1 MILGIVF
8 ITSCSDDNDK
18 DSPKDFNGI
27 YSTTSTE
34 QVLDLRY
41 SDAVFIGKSVDFNS
55 ADGKSATL
63 KLQGV
68 VPGESET
75 VFSDLQLVENN
86 SVYTFAAENKNTY
99 GALASLELAQQFV
112 DQNELE
118 KAASQLQQGLAA
130 TSDENLK
137 AVINLRLARVQVQL
151 KQADTALKT
160 LETIKGEGWA
170 AIVADLR
177 GEALLS
183 KGDKQG
189 ARSAWEAGVKS
200 DASPALS
207 EMMQMKINN
216 LSI

>member
-1 MILGIVF
+1 MEIYENENDQVDAIKRFFAENGKALAVGVILGVGALVGWRYWN
-8 ITSCSDDNDK
+8 SHQ
-18 DSPKDFNGI
+18 
-27 YSTTSTE
+27 TE
-34 QVLDLRY
+34 SARSASLAYQTVVSSL
-41 SDAVFIGKSVDFNS
+41 SAGKAEGLS
-55 ADGKSATL
+55 AAEK
-63 KLQGV
+63 
-68 VPGESET
+68 
-75 VFSDLQLVENN
+75 
-86 SVYTFAAENKNTY
+86 FAADNKNTY
-99 GALASLELAQQFV
+99 GALASMELAQQFV
-112 DQNELE
+112 DQNQLE
-118 KAASQLQQGLAA
+118 KAAAQLQQGLAA

-137 AVINLRLARVQVQL
+137 AVITLRLARVQVQL

-160 LETIKGEGWA
+160 LESVKGEGWA

-200 DASPALS
+200 NASPALS

>member
-1 MILGIVF
+1 MEIYENENDQVEAVKRFFAENGKALAVGVILGVGALIGWRYWNSHQV
-8 ITSCSDDNDK
+8 
-18 DSPKDFNGI
+18 DSARSASLAYQN
-27 YSTTSTE
+27 
-34 QVLDLRY
+34 
-41 SDAVFIGKSVDFNS
+41 AVTAVSEGKPD
-55 ADGKSATL
+55 
-63 KLQGV
+63 
-68 VPGESET
+68 
-75 VFSDLQLVENN
+75 
-86 SVYTFAAENKNTY
+86 AENKNTY

-112 DQNELE
+112 DKNELE
-118 KAASQLQQGLAA
+118 KAAAQLQQGLAD

-151 KQADTALKT
+151 KQADAALKT
-160 LETIKGEGWA
+160 LDTIKGEGWA

-200 DASPALS
+200 DVTPALS

>member
-1 MILGIVF
+1 MEIYENENDQVDAVKRFFAENGKALAVGVILGVGALIGWRYWNSHQVETARSASLAYQNAVTEANAGKPEGIVVAEKF
-8 ITSCSDDNDK
+8 VT
-18 DSPKDFNGI
+18 
-27 YSTTSTE
+27 
-34 QVLDLRY
+34 
-41 SDAVFIGKSVDFNS
+41 
-55 ADGKSATL
+55 
-63 KLQGV
+63 
-68 VPGESET
+68 
-75 VFSDLQLVENN
+75 
-86 SVYTFAAENKNTY
+86 ENKNTY

-112 DQNELE
+112 DKNELQ
-118 KAASQLQQGLAA
+118 KAEAQLQQGLTA

-151 KQADTALKT
+151 KQADAALKT
-160 LETIKGEGWA
+160 LDTIKGEGWA

-207 EMMQMKINN
+207 EMMRMKINN

>member
-1 MILGIVF
+1 MEIYENENDQVEAVKRFFAENGKALAVGVILGVGALIGWRYWNSYQNAV
-8 ITSCSDDNDK
+8 TAVSEGK
-18 DSPKDFNGI
+18 PDSIPAAEK
-27 YSTTSTE
+27 
-34 QVLDLRY
+34 
-41 SDAVFIGKSVDFNS
+41 
-55 ADGKSATL
+55 
-63 KLQGV
+63 
-68 VPGESET
+68 
-75 VFSDLQLVENN
+75 
-86 SVYTFAAENKNTY
+86 FAAENKNTY

-112 DQNELE
+112 DKNELE
-118 KAASQLQQGLAA
+118 KAAAQLQQGLAD

-151 KQADTALKT
+151 KQADAALKT
-160 LETIKGEGWA
+160 LDTIKGEGWA

-200 DASPALS
+200 DVTPALS